1 MLVYTCPKCGNEL
14 QFSDIAT
21 YPPIHIAE
29 CLSCGWREEKR
40 DTIEKIPYKT
50 SDVASQPSCGLLGE
64 ATYYKIT
71 ETGQLYTVE
80 DVYSKEEVISILEEV
95 QKEIDELE
103 PPESYQN
110 EYTNAYL
117 GAMAMKEND
126 KHIIQSKIDE
136 LRETN
141 S

>member
-1 MLVYTCPKCGNEL
+1 MLVYTCPRCRKEL
-14 QFSDIAT
+14 QFIDIAT

-29 CLSCGWREEKR
+29 CPSCGWREEKS
-40 DTIEKIPYKT
+40 DKIERIPYKT
-50 SDVASQPSCGLLGE
+50 SDVASQPSCGLLDN

-71 ETGQLYTVE
+71 ETGQLCMVE

-95 QKEIDELE
+95 QNEINELE
-103 PPESYQN
+103 PSESYQN

-117 GAMAMKEND
+117 GAVAMKEKD
-126 KHIIQSKIDE
+126 KYIIQQKINE
-136 LRETN
+136 LRGTN